1 MITKVI
7 KFSNYQGVFLAGS
20 LQESS

>member
-7 KFSNYQGVFLAGS
+7 KFSNYQGVFLAGL